1 MITAALLVYALQ
13 EFVVRDAVQR
23 ELRMHAVGE
32 LIAAPSAPTSGQY
45 YLQPHLTLE
54 RSQDDLRNRVLGAYL
69 RLAILDPLARDE
81 RKFTSVQE
89 LEELATRF
97 CQPPLD
103 PSQERIQ
110 ADEQGWLVCY
120 LRPEQHDWLA
130 RFLALQSESERQ
142 WLAEVS
148 TDWFSMSTGDV
159 AALDMEGS
167 ALLLDGEDAV
177 TRIRQQ
183 LERARAD
190 HLVAPR
196 VTAFPGQHA
205 ELSTLSEVS
214 YVKEYKLEIVEPG
227 RQEIADPVVDVIQEG
242 FVMNLRALQTGDA
255 LYGLRLDCSS
265 SELERPIPTRRFKL
279 SPAHPTEVEIGMPQL
294 RTAQVEATVLVPDG
308 GGVLLVTNGITEGRS
323 IAILVQ
329 FRRAA
334 LAADRTDGAR

>member
-1 MITAALLVYALQ
+1 MITVALLVSALQ
-13 EFVVRDAVQR
+13 EIVVRDAVQR

-32 LIAAPSAPTSGQY
+32 LIAAPSGQFTV
-45 YLQPHLTLE
+45 QPFLSPE
-54 RSQDDLRNRVLGAYL
+54 EDLRDLQSRVLHAYL
-69 RLAILDPLARDE
+69 RLALTEVPRDD
-81 RKFTSVQE
+81 RKFASMQE
-89 LEELATRF
+89 LEEIATRF

-103 PSQERIQ
+103 AAQERIQ

-130 RFLALQSESERQ
+130 RFLALQRESERQ

-148 TDWFSMSTGDV
+148 AEWFSMSTGDV
-159 AALDMEGS
+159 AALDMDGS

-177 TRIRQQ
+177 ARIRQQ
-183 LERARAD
+183 LVRARAD

-205 ELSTLSEVS
+205 ELSSLSEVS

-242 FVMNLRALQTGDA
+242 FVMKLRALQTGDA
-255 LYGLRLDCSS
+255 LYGLRLDCSA

-323 IAILVQ
+323 LAILVQ

-334 LAADRTDGAR
+334 LAADGAEGAR